1 MTWTAELY
9 LHIISILLKECCKWI
24 QHHGVR
30 GLEKETWEPIDYY
43 QGKGTYSPGGKFYL
57 F

>member
-43 QGKGTYSPGGKFYL
+43 QGKGTYSPGGTFYL

>member
-1 MTWTAELY
+1 M
-9 LHIISILLKECCKWI
+9 

-30 GLEKETWEPIDYY
+30 GLEKETWELIDYY
-43 QGKGTYSPGGKFYL
+43 QGKGTYSLAGKSYL